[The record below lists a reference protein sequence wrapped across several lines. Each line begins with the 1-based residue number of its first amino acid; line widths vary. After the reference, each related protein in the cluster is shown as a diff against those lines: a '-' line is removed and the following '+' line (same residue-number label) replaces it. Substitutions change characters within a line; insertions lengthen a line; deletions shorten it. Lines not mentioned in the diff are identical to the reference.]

1 MNYLKWLWRNSKGIR
16 RNTLLRILAGFGQVG
31 LGLLMVWL
39 CKHFIDVTI
48 HTGSMADVWQ
58 MVALLVAVALGG
70 IVLRQ
75 LYYYMT
81 TLANVRQVNNIR
93 LRIFSHMQRA
103 RL

>member
-1 MNYLKWLWRNSKGIR
+1 M
-16 RNTLLRILAGFGQVG
+16 RILAGFGQVG

-103 RL
+103 RLYEGNGRRF